1 MINSENPACRFHHL
15 PSYNYNYTQPN
26 IPTCF
31 TWHQYLYPMDVFFIC
46 AAALLGSALTFF
58 SGFGL
63 GTLLLPVFGLFF
75 PIEVAIAMTA
85 VVHFLNNIFKLS
97 LTYKNIQKKI
107 AWQFGIPAMLAAI
120 AGAWLLS
127 HLPTISLY
135 NYAIATKTY
144 HITLLKSLIGLLMLL
159 FALFEILPALKRWT
173 VSPAWIPLGGV
184 LSGFFG
190 GLSGH
195 QGALRSVFLL
205 RLQLSK
211 QTFIATGIAIAC
223 MIDISRLSMYAQQFS
238 KVKTLPW
245 SLVAAATVAAFAG
258 AWLGNTWLKKITM
271 PAFQWLVAIFIIVF
285 ACLLILGIV

>member
-1 MINSENPACRFHHL
+1 
-15 PSYNYNYTQPN
+15 
-26 IPTCF
+26 
-31 TWHQYLYPMDVFFIC
+31 MDVFLIC

-97 LTYKNIQKKI
+97 LTYKNIEKKI
-107 AWQFGIPAMLAAI
+107 AWQFGLPAMLAAI

-127 HLPTISLY
+127 QLPTYTLHTYS
-135 NYAIATKTY
+135 IATNTY
-144 HITLLKSLIGLLMLL
+144 YITLLKTLIGILMLL
-159 FALFEILPALKRWT
+159 FALFEILPSLKRST
-173 VSPAWIPLGGV
+173 VSPTWLPLGGL

-223 MIDISRLSMYAQQFS
+223 MIDISRLSMYAQQLS
-238 KVKTLPW
+238 KVNTLPW
-245 SLVAAATVAAFAG
+245 AQVAAATVAAFAG
-258 AWLGNTWLKKITM
+258 AWMGNIWLKKITM
-271 PAFQWLVAIFIIVF
+271 PAFQWMVAIFIILF

>member
-1 MINSENPACRFHHL
+1 
-15 PSYNYNYTQPN
+15 
-26 IPTCF
+26 
-31 TWHQYLYPMDVFFIC
+31 MDFFLIC
-46 AAALLGSALTFF
+46 LTALIGSALTFF

-75 PIEVAIAMTA
+75 PIDVAIAMTA

-107 AWQFGIPAMLAAI
+107 ALQFGLPAMLAAI

-127 HLPTISLY
+127 HLPTLPLFSY
-135 NYAIATKTY
+135 TMATKTY
-144 HITLLKSLIGLLMLL
+144 HITLLKSLIGILMLL
-159 FALFEILPALKRWT
+159 FALFEILPALKKWT
-173 VSPAWIPLGGV
+173 VSPAWIPLGGL

-223 MIDISRLSMYAQQFS
+223 MIDISRLSMYAQQLS

-245 SLVAAATVAAFAG
+245 KLVAAATVAAFVG
-258 AWLGNTWLKKITM
+258 AWLGNIWLKKITLQS
-271 PAFQWLVAIFIIVF
+271 FQLFVALYIFLFSV
-285 ACLLILGIV
+285 ALIAGFI

>member
-1 MINSENPACRFHHL
+1 MDFFL
-15 PSYNYNYTQPN
+15 
-26 IPTCF
+26 TCL
-31 TWHQYLYPMDVFFIC
+31 T
-46 AAALLGSALTFF
+46 ALLGSALTFF

-107 AWQFGIPAMLAAI
+107 ALQFGLPAMLAAI

-127 HLPTISLY
+127 HLPTLPLFSY
-135 NYAIATKTY
+135 VIANKDF
-144 HITLLKSLIGLLMLL
+144 HVSLLKTLIGILMLL
-159 FALFEILPALKRWT
+159 FALFEILPSLKRWT
-173 VSPAWIPLGGV
+173 VSPAWIPLGGL

-195 QGALRSVFLL
+195 QGALRSVFLF

-223 MIDISRLSMYAQQFS
+223 MIDISRLSMYAQQLS

-245 SLVAAATVAAFAG
+245 KLVAAATVAAFVG

-271 PAFQWLVAIFIIVF
+271 PAFPWMVAIFIIVF

>member
-1 MINSENPACRFHHL
+1 
-15 PSYNYNYTQPN
+15 
-26 IPTCF
+26 
-31 TWHQYLYPMDVFFIC
+31 MDFFLIC
-46 AAALLGSALTFF
+46 LTALIGSALTFF

-97 LTYKNIQKKI
+97 LTHKNIEKKI

-120 AGAWLLS
+120 AGAWLLT
-127 HLPTISLY
+127 HISTQTLFTY
-135 NYAIATKTY
+135 NMGAKTY
-144 HITLLKSLIGLLMLL
+144 HITLLKGMIGVLMLL
-159 FALFEILPALKRWT
+159 FALFELMPSLTHWT
-173 VSPAWIPLGGV
+173 VSPKWIPLGGL

-223 MIDISRLSMYAQQFS
+223 MIDISRLSIYARQLS
-238 KVKTLPW
+238 TVKSLPW
-245 SLVAAATVAAFAG
+245 FLVAAATVAAFAG

-271 PAFQWLVAIFIIVF
+271 PVFQWIVAAFIILF
-285 ACLLILGIV
+285 ACLLIFGIV